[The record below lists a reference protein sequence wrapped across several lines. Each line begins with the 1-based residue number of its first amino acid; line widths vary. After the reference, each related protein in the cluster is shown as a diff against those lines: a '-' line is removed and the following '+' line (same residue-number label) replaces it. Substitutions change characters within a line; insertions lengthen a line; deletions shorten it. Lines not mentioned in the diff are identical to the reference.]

1 MTLPN
6 GRGSD
11 GSAYDAN
18 PSRDRQGAV
27 WFLILSVLAFLA
39 TTAFSQTTDLA
50 PVVSKLLSRTAD
62 LPGEFQPFLM
72 VSLHARVAGYV
83 EKVLVDRGSA
93 VKQGQLLVELSAPEM
108 AARIAEA
115 ESRVHAAESD
125 RIQAEAQ
132 LAAAQSTFDHL
143 TKAAETPGVIA
154 GNELTDRKSG
164 A

>member
-1 MTLPN
+1 MTRRKYTVSRMTLPN
-6 GRGSD
+6 GRDSD

-62 LPGEFQPFLM
+62 LPGEFLPFLM

-83 EKVLVDRGSA
+83 EKVLVDRGGA
-93 VKQGQLLVELSAPEM
+93 DRQGQLLVELSAPEM

-132 LAAAQSTFDHL
+132 LRSEEHTSELQS
-143 TKAAETPGVIA
+143 
-154 GNELTDRKSG
+154 
-164 A
+164 

>member
-1 MTLPN
+1 MKRVSRTGLLACH
-6 GRGSD
+6 SD
-11 GSAYDAN
+11 IPRPKRQARRPVLLVLVVSA
-18 PSRDRQGAV
+18 
-27 WFLILSVLAFLA
+27 AFA
-39 TTAFSQTTDLA
+39 QTVDLA
-50 PVVSKLLSRTAD
+50 PVVSKSLSRTAD
-62 LPGEFQPFLM
+62 LPGEFQPFLT

-93 VKQGQLLVELSAPEM
+93 VKQGQLLVQLSAPEM

-154 GNELTDRKSG
+154 GSL
-164 A
+164 

>member
-1 MTLPN
+1 MTRTKIPLPD
-6 GRGSD
+6 GRGSEGRD
-11 GSAYDAN
+11 PSRDNSN
-18 PSRDRQGAV
+18 PSRDRKGAV
-27 WFLILSVLAFLA
+27 LLMLALLA
-39 TTAFSQTTDLA
+39 APAFSQTSDLA

-93 VKQGQLLVELSAPEM
+93 VKQGQLLAELSAPEM

-125 RIQAEAQ
+125 R
-132 LAAAQSTFDHL
+132 LPVSYTHL
-143 TKAAETPGVIA
+143 RA
-154 GNELTDRKSG
+154 
-164 A
+164 